1 MYKEGHT
8 KRSIQGR
15 PSEGLDKGGIRW
27 WATSWTHEL
36 GSTSPMQRLWS
47 LVDTEQL
54 HKRTLKINCWGIFV
68 AVFVAFFVFV
78 FVVFVF
84 LIFVLLL
91 IIIYIYIYIYI
102 TYIIY
107 LYIKLLHIWCMHY
120 TYIIHIPKYTIKK
133 PQTMRAIATQ
143 ENASHLSISISIYIY
158 LYLNRTHHI
167 YLYLHTHLSYT
178 YNANE

>member
-102 TYIIY
+102 LYILYIYILSYYIYDVCIIHILYIYRSTQLKNYKLCAQSPLKKTHLIY
-107 LYIKLLHIWCMHY
+107 LYLYL
-120 TYIIHIPKYTIKK
+120 
-133 PQTMRAIATQ
+133 
-143 ENASHLSISISIYIY
+143 SISIYI
-158 LYLNRTHHI
+158 
-167 YLYLHTHLSYT
+167 
-178 YNANE
+178 

>member
-54 HKRTLKINCWGIFV
+54 HKRTLKINCWGIFL

-91 IIIYIYIYIYI
+91 IIIYIYIYI

-107 LYIKLLHIWCMHY
+107 LYIKLLHI
-120 TYIIHIPKYTIKK
+120 
-133 PQTMRAIATQ
+133 
-143 ENASHLSISISIYIY
+143 
-158 LYLNRTHHI
+158 
-167 YLYLHTHLSYT
+167 
-178 YNANE
+178 